1 MSAARRSDTPCADTP
16 ASMGRDPVMVQC
28 AELLGAGKMPSFA
41 EIKGGKV
48 SIAAR
53 LDTPPSARAH
63 ASL

>member
-1 MSAARRSDTPCADTP
+1 
-16 ASMGRDPVMVQC
+16 MGRDPVMVQC